1 MLKQLLI
8 RNVALVDELNL
19 CFEEGLNVLTGE
31 TGAGKSIIV
40 DSVNFL
46 IGGRADKDMI
56 RTGSLKAYVE
66 GVFDIS
72 QNQNALSFL
81 IENEL
86 EAQDLIISISRELS
100 MTGRSVCRV
109 DGISVNLTILK
120 NLAALLIDIHGQHEH
135 QSLLDERKHL
145 GFLDEFG
152 DENHARLITSVRNS
166 SNDYLQQKKI
176 FDGLLNKH
184 VHQQERQDLLET
196 QKKEIISAKPQI
208 GEEENLRQLLDE
220 LRNAGKISSSLKEAY
235 AAVYDSRSDSDSA
248 LISLQSAARSLSEIK
263 NYNIVYEKLHE
274 RIESLY
280 FEAEDIGLELREAG
294 RSLDTDENSLQKAAE
309 RIDLLKRLGRKY
321 RTSPDDLPVVL
332 QKITDELEM
341 LGSIEDDL
349 AIAEN
354 SVNSALNEYKI
365 HSEDLSKSRKKIAS
379 SLSKQMIQELSQLNM
394 AGTDFIIKFEP
405 PNNKI
410 SPTGIDEV
418 RMLLAPNRGE
428 EAKPL
433 SRIASGGEIS
443 RLMLALKSISAQH
456 NIIPTMIFDEIDTG
470 ISGRTAQVVAQ
481 KLWTIAKY
489 RQVLC
494 VTHLQQIAAMASTQ
508 YLVEKNEVD
517 DRTYTEVNL
526 LSYPERI
533 SEISRIISGYSKDS
547 ESSLQHAEHMLKEAQ
562 QFRTN
567 LTKESH

>member
-1 MLKQLLI
+1 MLKHLLI
-8 RNVALVDELNL
+8 RNVALVGELNL
-19 CFEEGLNVLTGE
+19 SFENGLNVLTGE

-46 IGGRADKDMI
+46 IGGRSDKEMI
-56 RTGSLKAYVE
+56 RTGCSKAYVE

-86 EAQDLIISISRELS
+86 EVQDLSIVISREISLS
-100 MTGRSVCRV
+100 GRSVCRI
-109 DGISVNLTILK
+109 DGIAVNLSILRD
-120 NLAALLIDIHGQHEH
+120 LAALLIDIHGQHEH

-152 DENHARLITSVRNS
+152 DEKHIGFLNLVRKS
-166 SNDYLQQKKI
+166 SKYYLEQKKYL
-176 FDGLLNKH
+176 DSLVNKYSH
-184 VHQQERQDLLET
+184 RQERQELLES
-196 QKKEIISAKPQI
+196 QKKEITSAKPQI

-220 LRNAGKISSSLKEAY
+220 LRNAGKISHSLQEAY
-235 AAVYDSRSDSDSA
+235 AAVYDSRSDSNSA
-248 LISLQSAARSLSEIK
+248 LISLQSAARSIAEIK
-263 NYNIVYEKLHE
+263 NYSDSYEKLHE

-280 FEAEDIGLELREAG
+280 FEAEDVGLELRESLK
-294 RSLDTDENSLQKAAE
+294 SLDTDENSLQKAAE
-309 RIDLLKRLGRKY
+309 RIDLLKKLGRKY
-321 RTSPDDLPVVL
+321 GVSPDELPDAL
-332 QKITDELEM
+332 QKIMNELEQ
-341 LGSIEDDL
+341 LGSLDDDL
-349 AIAEN
+349 AALEKN
-354 SVNSALNEYKI
+354 VDKALNEYRAHAK
-365 HSEDLSKSRKKIAS
+365 ELSQSRKVLAS
-379 SLSKQMIQELSQLNM
+379 SLSKQMIRELSELNM
-394 AGTDFIIKFEP
+394 AGTDFIIQFETIK
-405 PNNKI
+405 NDVSI
-410 SPTGIDEV
+410 TGQDEV
-418 RMLLAPNRGE
+418 RMLLAPNKGE

-481 KLWTIAKY
+481 KLWSIAKF

-517 DRTYTEVNL
+517 GRTFSEVKL
-526 LSYPERI
+526 LDYPERI

-547 ESSLQHAEHMLKEAQ
+547 ESSLQHAEHMLKDAQ
-562 QFRTN
+562 QYRI
-567 LTKESH
+567 KD